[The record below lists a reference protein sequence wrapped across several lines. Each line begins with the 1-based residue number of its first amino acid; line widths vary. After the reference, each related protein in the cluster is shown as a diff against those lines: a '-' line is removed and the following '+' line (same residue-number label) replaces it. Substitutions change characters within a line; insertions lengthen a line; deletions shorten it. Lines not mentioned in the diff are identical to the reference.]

1 MSGYAK
7 YAKKAFAKL
16 KEKGSPITFKRTGK
30 KVYNPATNTYED
42 NGEEFSGFAI
52 QRNFSLKSIDGKNIR
67 FGDVLFMASLDKR
80 PLQNDEIT
88 FMGQK
93 FTVVN
98 CDPMNPDGTTDIFF
112 NIQARR

>member
-1 MSGYAK
+1 MNYQK
-7 YAKKAFAKL
+7 YAGKAY
-16 KEKGSPITFKRTGK
+16 EKISKYGSPITFKRAGK

-42 NGEEFSGFAI
+42 KGEEFSGYAI
-52 QRNFSLKSIDGKNIR
+52 QRNFSLKNIDGKNIR

-88 FMGQK
+88 FMGKK

-112 NIQARR
+112 NIQARQ